1 VLSWNGGGSASPDFG
16 VVTPAFHHLISR
28 RCDLLKIQVFGPGC
42 PKCEM
47 LTNNAE
53 AAATELGLDFELEK
67 VSDID
72 QVLTLGVVIPPA
84 LVIDGKIVTMGKAPS
99 VSEIKKLL
107 T

>member
-1 VLSWNGGGSASPDFG
+1 M
-16 VVTPAFHHLISR
+16 
-28 RCDLLKIQVFGPGC
+28 KIQVFGPGC

-47 LTNNAE
+47 LAKNAE

-72 QVLTLGVVIPPA
+72 QIMALGVVIPPA
-84 LVIDGKIVTMGKAPS
+84 LVIDGKIVTKGKAPS

-107 T
+107 A